1 MPSFICFRVSLVKLS
16 VLGAFGPGAENGT
29 RGFALGR
36 KVEHRDLLS
45 PLEQQH
51 PLSNSARRAQPI
63 AQLPAAASWR
73 LLASIDR

>member
-16 VLGAFGPGAENGT
+16 VLGAFWTWSGENGT

-63 AQLPAAASWR
+63 AQLPAPPAGGY
-73 LLASIDR
+73 